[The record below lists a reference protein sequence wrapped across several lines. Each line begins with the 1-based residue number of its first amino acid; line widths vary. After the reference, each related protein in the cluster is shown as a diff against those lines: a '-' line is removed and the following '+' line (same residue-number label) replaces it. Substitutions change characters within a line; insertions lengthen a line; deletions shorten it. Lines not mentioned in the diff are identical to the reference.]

1 MISESPFR
9 SLVQGLM
16 SIVTTLLDVVFTN
29 DVYYEINPK
38 NKDEYRTIHVR
49 LNPFTQHPQGI
60 RSNYING
67 IPPEHLKPIPPALN
81 RRINSI
87 PPTIPF

>member
-1 MISESPFR
+1 MDP
-9 SLVQGLM
+9 
-16 SIVTTLLDVVFTN
+16 TYLDQRNFNRHLN

-87 PPTIPF
+87 PPTIPFWCL